1 LKTVRIDFVSD
12 IACPWCAIGLASL
25 QKAIDQVGSEVK
37 TEISFQPYELNPQMP
52 VGGRDVFEYL
62 TEKYSRTLAEVQA
75 SQENIYRRAADVGF
89 AFHPE
94 GRKRVYN
101 TFNAHR
107 LLHWAKEEHGA
118 EAQLRLKKELFHTYF
133 TLAINFDDQQNILD
147 AVARAE
153 LPTKRAQEILN
164 SDELSQTV
172 RDQEQKYMQLGINSV
187 PAIIFNNQYLV
198 QGGQAPEVF
207 AKALLEYSQ

>member
-12 IACPWCAIGLASL
+12 IACPWCAIGMASL

-62 TEKYSRTLAEVQA
+62 TEKYGRTLAEVQA

-118 EAQLRLKKELFHTYF
+118 EAQLRFKKELFHTYF
-133 TLAINFDDQQNILD
+133 TLAVNFDDQQNILD

-164 SDELSQTV
+164 SDEFSQAV
-172 RDQEQKYMQLGINSV
+172 RSQEQKYMQLGINSV
-187 PAIIFNNQYLV
+187 PAIIFNNHYLV

>member
-1 LKTVRIDFVSD
+1 MKTVRIDFVSD

-25 QKAIDQVGSEVK
+25 QKAIDQVGSEIK

-62 TEKYSRTLAEVQA
+62 TEKYGRTLAEVQA

-101 TFNAHR
+101 TFNGHR

-118 EAQLRLKKELFHTYF
+118 EAQLRLKKEIFHTYF

-164 SDELSQTV
+164 SDEFSQAV

>member
-1 LKTVRIDFVSD
+1 MKTVCIDFVSD

-25 QKAIDQVGSEVK
+25 QKAIDQVGGEVK
-37 TEISFQPYELNPQMP
+37 AEISFQPYELNPHMP

-62 TEKYSRTLAEVQA
+62 TEKYGRTLAEVQA

-133 TLAINFDDQQNILD
+133 TLAINFDDQENILD
-147 AVARAE
+147 AVARAG
-153 LPTKRAQEILN
+153 LPIKRAQEILN
-164 SDELSQTV
+164 SNEYAQAV

-187 PAIIFNNQYLV
+187 PAIIFNSQYLI

>member
-1 LKTVRIDFVSD
+1 LKTVCIDFVSD

-25 QKAIDQVGSEVK
+25 QKAIDQVGGEVK
-37 TEISFQPYELNPQMP
+37 AEISFQPYELNPHMP

-62 TEKYSRTLAEVQA
+62 TEKYGRTLAEVQA

-133 TLAINFDDQQNILD
+133 TLAINFDDQENILD
-147 AVARAE
+147 AVARAG
-153 LPTKRAQEILN
+153 LPIERAQEILN
-164 SDELSQTV
+164 SNEYAQAV

-187 PAIIFNNQYLV
+187 PAIIFNSQYLI

>member
-1 LKTVRIDFVSD
+1 MKTVRIDFVSD

-37 TEISFQPYELNPQMP
+37 TEISFKPYELNPQMP

-62 TEKYSRTLAEVQA
+62 TEKYGRTLAEVQA

-164 SDELSQTV
+164 SDEFSQAV

>member
-1 LKTVRIDFVSD
+1 MKTVRIDFVSD
-12 IACPWCAIGLASL
+12 IACPWCAIGMASL

-62 TEKYSRTLAEVQA
+62 TEKYGRTLAEVQA

-147 AVARAE
+147 AVARSE

-164 SDELSQTV
+164 SDEFSQAV

>member
-1 LKTVRIDFVSD
+1 MCSSD
-12 IACPWCAIGLASL
+12 LLASL
-25 QKAIDQVGSEVK
+25 QKSIDQVGGEVK
-37 TEISFQPYELNPQMP
+37 AEISFQPYELNPHMP

-62 TEKYSRTLAEVQA
+62 TEKYGRTLAEVQA

-133 TLAINFDDQQNILD
+133 TLAINFDDQENILD
-147 AVARAE
+147 AVARAG
-153 LPTKRAQEILN
+153 LPIKRAQEILN
-164 SDELSQTV
+164 SNEYAQAV

-187 PAIIFNNQYLV
+187 PAIIFNSQYLI

>member
-1 LKTVRIDFVSD
+1 
-12 IACPWCAIGLASL
+12 
-25 QKAIDQVGSEVK
+25 
-37 TEISFQPYELNPQMP
+37 MP

-62 TEKYSRTLAEVQA
+62 TEKYGRTLAEVQA

-107 LLHWAKEEHGA
+107 LLHWAKEEHCA
-118 EAQLRLKKELFHTYF
+118 DAQVRLKKELFHTYF

-147 AVARAE
+147 AVARSE
-153 LPTKRAQEILN
+153 LPTKRAQEIIN
-164 SDELSQTV
+164 SDEFSQAV

>member
-1 LKTVRIDFVSD
+1 MKTVRIDFVSD

-37 TEISFQPYELNPQMP
+37 TEISFKPYELNPQMP

-62 TEKYSRTLAEVQA
+62 TEKYGRTLPEVQT

-147 AVARAE
+147 AVDRAE

-164 SDELSQTV
+164 SDEFSQAV

>member
-1 LKTVRIDFVSD
+1 LKTVCIDFVSD

-25 QKAIDQVGSEVK
+25 QKAIDQVGGEVK
-37 TEISFQPYELNPQMP
+37 AEISFQPYELNPHMP

-62 TEKYSRTLAEVQA
+62 TEKYGRTLAEVQA

-89 AFHPE
+89 AFHTE

-133 TLAINFDDQQNILD
+133 TLAINFDDQENILD
-147 AVARAE
+147 AVARAG
-153 LPTKRAQEILN
+153 LPIKRAQEILN
-164 SDELSQTV
+164 SNEYAQAV

-187 PAIIFNNQYLV
+187 PAIIFNSQYLI

>member
-1 LKTVRIDFVSD
+1 MKTVRIDFVSD

-62 TEKYSRTLAEVQA
+62 TEKYGRTLAEVQA
-75 SQENIYRRAADVGF
+75 SQENIYRRAANVGF

-118 EAQLRLKKELFHTYF
+118 EAQVRLKKELFHTYF

-164 SDELSQTV
+164 SDEFSQAV

>member
-147 AVARAE
+147 AVDRAE

-164 SDELSQTV
+164 SDEFSQAV

>member
-1 LKTVRIDFVSD
+1 MKTVRIDFVSD

-25 QKAIDQVGSEVK
+25 QNAIDQVGSEVK
-37 TEISFQPYELNPQMP
+37 TEISFKPYELNPQMP

-62 TEKYSRTLAEVQA
+62 TEKYGRTLAEVQA

-147 AVARAE
+147 AVDRAE

-164 SDELSQTV
+164 SNEFSQAV

>member
-1 LKTVRIDFVSD
+1 MKTVCIDFVSD

-25 QKAIDQVGSEVK
+25 QKAIDQVGGEVK
-37 TEISFQPYELNPQMP
+37 AEISFQPYELNPHMP

-62 TEKYSRTLAEVQA
+62 TEKYGRTLAEVQA

-133 TLAINFDDQQNILD
+133 TLAINFDDQENILD
-147 AVARAE
+147 AVARAG
-153 LPTKRAQEILN
+153 LPIKRAQEILN
-164 SDELSQTV
+164 SDEFSQAV

-187 PAIIFNNQYLV
+187 PAIIFNSQYLI

>member
-1 LKTVRIDFVSD
+1 LKTVCIDFVSD

-25 QKAIDQVGSEVK
+25 QKAIDQVGGEVK
-37 TEISFQPYELNPQMP
+37 AEISFQPYELNPHMP

-62 TEKYSRTLAEVQA
+62 TEKYGRTLAEVQA

-164 SDELSQTV
+164 SDEFSQAV

>member
-1 LKTVRIDFVSD
+1 MKTVRIDFVSD

-62 TEKYSRTLAEVQA
+62 TEKYGRTLAEVQA

-147 AVARAE
+147 AVDRAE

-164 SDELSQTV
+164 SNEFSQAV

>member
-1 LKTVRIDFVSD
+1 MKTVRIDFVSD

-25 QKAIDQVGSEVK
+25 QKAIDQVGGEVK
-37 TEISFQPYELNPQMP
+37 AEISFQPYELNPHMP

-62 TEKYSRTLAEVQA
+62 TEKYGRTLAEVQA

-133 TLAINFDDQQNILD
+133 TLAINFDDQENILD
-147 AVARAE
+147 AVARAG
-153 LPTKRAQEILN
+153 LPIKRAQEILN
-164 SDELSQTV
+164 SNEYAQAV

-187 PAIIFNNQYLV
+187 PAIIFNSQYLI

>member
-1 LKTVRIDFVSD
+1 MKTVRIDFVSD
-12 IACPWCAIGLASL
+12 IACPWCAIGMASL

-187 PAIIFNNQYLV
+187 PAIIFNNHYLV

-207 AKALLEYSQ
+207 AKALLEYS

>member
-1 LKTVRIDFVSD
+1 MKTVRIDFVSD

-25 QKAIDQVGSEVK
+25 QNAIDQVGSEVK
-37 TEISFQPYELNPQMP
+37 TEISFKPYELNPQMP

-62 TEKYSRTLAEVQA
+62 TEKYGRTLAEVQA

-164 SDELSQTV
+164 SDEFSQAV

>member
-1 LKTVRIDFVSD
+1 LKTVCIDFVSD

-25 QKAIDQVGSEVK
+25 QKAIDQVGGEVK
-37 TEISFQPYELNPQMP
+37 AEISFQPYELNPHMP

-62 TEKYSRTLAEVQA
+62 TEKYGRTLAEVQA

-133 TLAINFDDQQNILD
+133 TLAINFDDQENILD
-147 AVARAE
+147 AVARAG
-153 LPTKRAQEILN
+153 LPIKRAQEILN
-164 SDELSQTV
+164 SNEYAQAV

-187 PAIIFNNQYLV
+187 PAIIFNSQYLI

>member
-1 LKTVRIDFVSD
+1 MKTVRIDFVSD

-62 TEKYSRTLAEVQA
+62 TEKYGRTLAEVQA

-118 EAQLRLKKELFHTYF
+118 EAQVRLKKELFHTYF

-164 SDELSQTV
+164 SDEFSQAV

>member
-1 LKTVRIDFVSD
+1 MKTVCIDFVSD

-25 QKAIDQVGSEVK
+25 QKAIDQVGGEVK
-37 TEISFQPYELNPQMP
+37 AEISFQPYELNPHMP

-62 TEKYSRTLAEVQA
+62 TEKYGRTLTEVKA

-107 LLHWAKEEHGA
+107 LLHWVKKEHGA

-133 TLAINFDDQQNILD
+133 TLAINFDDQENILD
-147 AVARAE
+147 AVARAG
-153 LPTKRAQEILN
+153 LPIKRAQEILN
-164 SDELSQTV
+164 SNEYAQAV

-187 PAIIFNNQYLV
+187 PAIIFNSQYLI

>member
-62 TEKYSRTLAEVQA
+62 TEKYGRTLAEVQA

-118 EAQLRLKKELFHTYF
+118 DAQVRLKKELFHTYF

-164 SDELSQTV
+164 SDEFSQAV

-187 PAIIFNNQYLV
+187 PAIIFNSQYLI

>member
-1 LKTVRIDFVSD
+1 MKTVRIDFVSD

-62 TEKYSRTLAEVQA
+62 TEKYGRTLAEVQA

-164 SDELSQTV
+164 SDEFSQAV